1 MRIFPR
7 TGKIIFL
14 RHKKIF
20 RGLEKVLEER
30 EKFDF
35 VLAKHAV
42 SEGTKAMAKISA
54 RKLILCESIRLH
66 FKRKNNNIKR
76 KRFWVRQIFMERH
89 SKGEFHVLVKELKLF
104 DHEFFFKQFRMTPEK
119 LEKFLTMVAPR
130 ITRSLLCR
138 EAIGLCIT
146 LCYLASG
153 DSRGTIVAS
162 YRISPVT
169 VSRIINKTCLE
180 IWNSLLEE
188 GYIAPPETPD
198 DWKKIADD

>member
-1 MRIFPR
+1 
-7 TGKIIFL
+7 
-14 RHKKIF
+14 
-20 RGLEKVLEER
+20 
-30 EKFDF
+30 
-35 VLAKHAV
+35 
-42 SEGTKAMAKISA
+42 
-54 RKLILCESIRLH
+54 
-66 FKRKNNNIKR
+66 
-76 KRFWVRQIFMERH
+76 MERH

-138 EAIGLCIT
+138 EAIGPRETLCIT